1 MIFYLGVRCG
11 IAPRGMH
18 SCRALAFSNAILTDR
33 PFAPRSYDKVG
44 KNFRPSFGVIKP
56 DNQDALHR
64 PHVVCVRWKLSGA
77 GDLGKFFDHPID

>member
-1 MIFYLGVRCG
+1 MQFLRI
-11 IAPRGMH
+11 
-18 SCRALAFSNAILTDR
+18 DR
-33 PFAPRSYDKVG
+33 SHRDRMTKVG

-56 DNQDALHR
+56 DNQAALHR

>member
-11 IAPRGMH
+11 FAFRH
-18 SCRALAFSNAILTDR
+18 AFCRALAFSDAILTGR

-44 KNFRPSFGVIKP
+44 KSCRPSFGVIEP
-56 DNQDALHR
+56 DNKGALHR
-64 PHVVCVRWKLSGA
+64 LHVVRVRWELSGA